1 MRGRTGGALAIAAFT
16 AATVS
21 ACDDQGA
28 GAADRELRPGA
39 AAISPTAPLVGV
51 TAVQLASFADRES
64 AQRMIDSLDAAGWT
78 TSLRQG
84 TVRAE
89 TVWRVQIA
97 PTANPD
103 LAARIAY
110 TLSAAGRRPIVVNDS
125 ARLAADVEVIP
136 VNRGTHGM
144 SARTR
149 WVVARD
155 RRSLLVVEDPVGVEA
170 EAIPNGFVFASDR
183 GSVIVQRDS
192 VWDVAPSPDWRRVA
206 FGKAHVL
213 PAAEG
218 EAVPEATWRRVA
230 AAVKLPLDSVRR
242 NAFMTS
248 GMVPAYG
255 FAQPVVLDVSARA
268 VGASMTQGGTTL
280 PIAGGWRVRW
290 AEDGDVLAIG
300 SKPERVQDDSPS
312 ASWLGVDPATGAV
325 IGPLEQTEL
334 DPLQW
339 VEGPVMDVSVDVDF
353 REARSLAI
361 DDGTLESRGGWVRL
375 NGRIIGPGLAVAATR
390 SGEFIVALAPRA
402 DARQYEAK
410 VEPVVYRTRGVR

>member
-1 MRGRTGGALAIAAFT
+1 MGGPIGLRLVSVAFVAAM
-16 AATVS
+16 AS
-21 ACDDQGA
+21 ACGDQA
-28 GAADRELRPGA
+28 GNGGSTDRRPGR
-39 AAISPTAPLVGV
+39 AAISPTAPLVRV
-51 TAVQLASFADRES
+51 TAVQLASFGERGS
-64 AQRMIDSLDAAGWT
+64 AERMIDSLEAAGWT

-84 TVRAE
+84 TVSGA

-110 TLSAAGRRPIVVNDS
+110 ALSAAGRRPIVVNDS

-149 WVVARD
+149 WVIARD
-155 RRSLLVVEDPVGVEA
+155 RRSLVIVEDPVGVEA

-183 GSVIVQRDS
+183 GSVIVRRDS

-206 FGKAHVL
+206 YGKAYVL

-218 EAVPEATWRRVA
+218 EEVPEATWRRVA
-230 AAVKLPLDSVRR
+230 AAVKLPVDSVRR

-280 PIAGGWRVRW
+280 PIAGGWRVGW

-312 ASWLGVDPATGAV
+312 ASWLGVDPATGTV
-325 IGPLEQTEL
+325 TGPVEETALH
-334 DPLQW
+334 PLQW
-339 VEGPVMDVSVDVDF
+339 IEGPTIDISIALDL
-353 REARSLAI
+353 RETRSLAI

-375 NGRIIGPGLAVAATR
+375 NGRIIGPGLVVATTR
-390 SGEFIVALAPRA
+390 SGEFIAALAPRA
-402 DARQYEAK
+402 DARQYEAA
-410 VEPVVYRTRGVR
+410 VEPVVYRTRGNR

>member
-1 MRGRTGGALAIAAFT
+1 MRGPTGCRLALAACIATSA
-16 AATVS
+16 S
-21 ACDDQGA
+21 ACGDQG
-28 GAADRELRPGA
+28 GTPDRPPGA

-51 TAVQLASFADRES
+51 TAVQLASFTERAS

-84 TVRAE
+84 TVNRE

-110 TLSAAGRRPIVVNDS
+110 ALSAAGRRPIVVNDS

-155 RRSLLVVEDPVGVEA
+155 RRSLLIVEDPVGVEA

-183 GSVIVQRDS
+183 GSVIVRRDS

-206 FGKAHVL
+206 YGKAYVL
-213 PAAEG
+213 PAAGG
-218 EAVPEATWRRVA
+218 EAVPDATWRRVA
-230 AAVKLPLDSVRR
+230 AAVKLPLDSVRG

-268 VGASMTQGGTTL
+268 LGASMTQGGTTL
-280 PIAGGWRVRW
+280 PIAGGWRIRW
-290 AEDGDVLAIG
+290 GVDGDVLAIG
-300 SKPERVQDDSPS
+300 SKPESVQDDSPS
-312 ASWLGVDPATGAV
+312 ATWLGVNPETGAV
-325 IGPLEQTEL
+325 QGPVEGAALQ
-334 DPLQW
+334 PLQW
-339 VEGPVMDVSVDVDF
+339 VEGPTIDISIPLDL
-353 REARSLAI
+353 RETRSLAI

-375 NGRIIGPGLAVAATR
+375 NGRIIGPGLVVATTR
-390 SGEFIVALAPRA
+390 SGEFIAALAPRA
-402 DARQYEAK
+402 DARQYEAT
-410 VEPVVYRTRGVR
+410 VEPVIYRTRGRR

>member
-1 MRGRTGGALAIAAFT
+1 MRPLPGRPFTLVASIAIGAF
-16 AATVS
+16 
-21 ACDDQGA
+21 ACGDQ
-28 GAADRELRPGA
+28 GAADRAPGA

-51 TAVQLASFADRES
+51 TAVQLASFSERGS
-64 AQRMIDSLDAAGWT
+64 AERLIDSLDAAGWT

-84 TVRAE
+84 RVDGE

-110 TLSAAGRRPIVVNDS
+110 ALSVAGRRPIVVNDS
-125 ARLAADVEVIP
+125 ARLVADVEVIP

-155 RRSLLVVEDPVGVEA
+155 RRSLLIVEDPVGVEA

-183 GSVIVQRDS
+183 GSVIVRRDS

-206 FGKAHVL
+206 YGKAYVL

-218 EAVPEATWRRVA
+218 EAVAEATWQRVA
-230 AAVKLPLDSVRR
+230 TAVKLSLDSVRQ

-255 FAQPVVLDVSARA
+255 FAQPVVLDVSARP

-312 ASWLGVDPATGAV
+312 LSWLGVNPETGA
-325 IGPLEQTEL
+325 IEGPVEERML
-334 DPLQW
+334 DPLLW
-339 VEGPVMDVSVDVDF
+339 VEGPTIDISIPLDL
-353 REARSLAI
+353 RETRSLSI
-361 DDGTLESRGGWVRL
+361 DDGTLESRGGWVQL
-375 NGRIIGPGLAVAATR
+375 NGRIIGPGLVVAATR
-390 SGEFIVALAPRA
+390 SGEFIAALAPRA
-402 DARQYEAK
+402 DARQYEAT
-410 VEPVVYRTRGVR
+410 VEPVVYRTRGRR

>member
-1 MRGRTGGALAIAAFT
+1 MRARTGCQVALAAAIAA
-16 AATVS
+16 S
-21 ACDDQGA
+21 A
-28 GAADRELRPGA
+28 GACGDERGGPPNRELRPGA

-51 TAVQLASFADRES
+51 TAVQLASFSDRES

-78 TSLRQG
+78 TSLRQA
-84 TVRAE
+84 TVRTGA
-89 TVWRVQIA
+89 VWRVQIA
-97 PTANPD
+97 PTANAD

-125 ARLAADVEVIP
+125 ARLAADVEVIA
-136 VNRGTHGM
+136 VNRGTRGM
-144 SARTR
+144 AARTR

-155 RRSLLVVEDPVGVEA
+155 RRSLLIVEDPVGVEA
-170 EAIPNGFVFASDR
+170 EAIPNGFVFATDR
-183 GSVIVQRDS
+183 GSVIVRRDS

-206 FGKAHVL
+206 YGKAYVL

-290 AEDGDVLAIG
+290 ADDGDVLAIG
-300 SKPERVQDDSPS
+300 SKPESVQDDSPS
-312 ASWLGVDPATGAV
+312 ASWLGVDPATGTV
-325 IGPLEQTEL
+325 TGPLEGAAL

-339 VEGPVMDVSVDVDF
+339 VEGPVIDVSVELDF
-353 REARSLAI
+353 RETRSLAI
-361 DDGTLESRGGWVRL
+361 DNGTLESRGGWVRL

-390 SGEFIVALAPRA
+390 SGQFIVALAPRA

-410 VEPVVYRTRGVR
+410 VEPVVYRTRGNR

>member
-1 MRGRTGGALAIAAFT
+1 MPASARRPLALAACLAASAT
-16 AATVS
+16 A
-21 ACDDQGA
+21 CGDQADPGNR
-28 GAADRELRPGA
+28 AARPGA
-39 AAISPTAPLVGV
+39 AAISPTAPLIGV
-51 TAVQLASFADRES
+51 TAVQLASFSDRES

-84 TVRAE
+84 TVRSG

-110 TLSAAGRRPIVVNDS
+110 ALSAAGQRPIVVNDS
-125 ARLAADVEVIP
+125 ARLAADVEVIR

-155 RRSLLVVEDPVGVEA
+155 RRSLLIVEDPVGVEA
-170 EAIPNGFVFASDR
+170 EAIPNGFVLATDR
-183 GSVIVQRDS
+183 GSVVIRRDS

-206 FGKAHVL
+206 FGKAYVL
-213 PAAEG
+213 PAANG
-218 EAVPEATWRRVA
+218 EEVPDATWRRVA

-280 PIAGGWRVRW
+280 PIAGGWRVAW
-290 AEDGDVLAIG
+290 ADDGDVLAIG
-300 SKPERVQDDSPS
+300 SKPESVQDDSPS
-312 ASWLGVDPATGAV
+312 ATWLGVDPATGAV
-325 IGPLEQTEL
+325 TGPLEVDAL

-339 VEGPVMDVSVDVDF
+339 VEGPVIDVSVALDL
-353 REARSLAI
+353 RETRSLAI

-390 SGEFIVALAPRA
+390 SGQFIAALAPRA
-402 DARQYEAK
+402 DARQYEAT
-410 VEPVVYRTRGVR
+410 VEPVVYRTRGNR